1 MKFAQFLVRVASV
14 RQNRAILSVALSC
27 LLVDSLISP
36 GSTQPNPNRSN
47 CQPIDREESTK
58 IKSTNRRV
66 SRQQQQLIIKTPQRS
81 VVFRDSCNSPDESI
95 VYTLKS
101 YYSDLDYFLVFK
113 SAYEEG
119 EYILVNGKT
128 GAKTSLWAEPIF
140 SPDRRRFASM
150 TIDEL
155 NGNTSVYLYRIDAM
169 GVKIEYRDTN
179 KWKPTNPVWRNNN
192 SIEFVHNPHNARAKR
207 VVLTK
212 KNREWI
218 VSG

>member
-1 MKFAQFLVRVASV
+1 MMFAQFLDRVASV
-14 RQNRAILSVALSC
+14 RRNRALLSVVLSC
-27 LLVDSLISP
+27 LLAYSLISP

-47 CQPIDREESTK
+47 CQPIDREESTA

-66 SRQQQQLIIKTPQRS
+66 SRQQQQLIIKTSQRS
-81 VVFRDSCNSPDESI
+81 VVFRDSCKTPDES
-95 VYTLKS
+95 VSYTLKS

-128 GAKTSLWAEPIF
+128 GAKTSLWAAPIF

-155 NGNTSVYLYRIDAM
+155 NGNTSVYIYQIDPT

-192 SIEFVHNPHNARAKR
+192 SIEFVHKPHDAKATR
-207 VVLTK
+207 IVLTR
-212 KNREWI
+212 KNREWL